1 MLTKN
6 LVISNYYLWHL
17 VYIVKLNGFVHSV
30 IREMAR
36 VALKR
41 REQVYERQSK
51 YRQQRSVRIQGGALL
66 KDAAIHN
73 NIGECKDVCTS
84 L

>member
-1 MLTKN
+1 
-6 LVISNYYLWHL
+6 
-17 VYIVKLNGFVHSV
+17 
-30 IREMAR
+30 MAR